1 MGRKANPVVIGAFVV
16 GAVALAVIG
25 TVVFGSGRLFAD
37 TTPFVMYFSGSVD
50 GLSVGSPVKFKGVEI
65 GGVTSIQLDLGEEA
79 RIPVWIEVDNK
90 KIVAHGAEK
99 WSSDQRLLRS
109 AVERGLRAQL
119 NSQSIVTGLLFVQL
133 DYHPD
138 EPAVFVAPPEAAMP
152 EIPTIPTTLEQAQQA
167 AAEII
172 ANLRQIDF
180 DGFGKALRAS
190 IDGINATVNAPGLQK
205 ALQSLP
211 DTLASLN
218 ATLASVEKLANNLD
232 QKSGPLLTSLQQTSQ
247 QSTRAV
253 EQAQKTLQSVQGL
266 ADAGSPLAGQL
277 VGVLEELRGTARS
290 IRLLADYLERNPSA
304 LVRGRE
310 VTTP

>member
-1 MGRKANPVVIGAFVV
+1 MGRKANPVLIGLFVV
-16 GAVALAVIG
+16 GAIALAVVGI
-25 TVVFGSGRLFAD
+25 VVFGSGRLFAN
-37 TTPFVMYFSGSVD
+37 TTPFVMYFTGSVD

-65 GGVTSIQLDLGEEA
+65 GSVTSIRIDLGEEP
-79 RIPVWIEVDNK
+79 RIPVWVEIDNK
-90 KIVAHGAEK
+90 KIVAHGA
-99 WSSDQRLLRS
+99 DQLSPSTLS
-109 AVERGLRAQL
+109 ALVQRGLRAQL

-138 EPAVFVAPPEAAMP
+138 TPIVLVAPPEAELN

-167 AAEII
+167 AGEII
-172 ANLRQIDF
+172 ANLKAIDF
-180 DGFGKALRAS
+180 DSFGKALRAS
-190 IDGINATVNAPGLQK
+190 IDGINATVNAPGLQH

-211 DTLASLN
+211 ETLEHLN
-218 ATLASVEKLANNLD
+218 ATLASVQKLATNLD
-232 QKSGPLLTSLQQTSQ
+232 QRSGPLVTSLQQASER
-247 QSTRAV
+247 STQAV
-253 EQAQKTLQSVQGL
+253 EQARATLQSVQSL

-310 VTTP
+310 VTEP